1 MATDTQKKS
10 APAKA
15 PTAQKSASSSVSA
28 KPKKAAGAKRTITIK
43 LVKGTIACPPR
54 QRGTIKGLGLKN
66 REQVV
71 TLENTSSVRGM
82 IKKVLHL
89 VEIVSET
96 R

>member
-1 MATDTQKKS
+1 MATPKK
-10 APAKA
+10 
-15 PTAQKSASSSVSA
+15 TE
-28 KPKKAAGAKRTITIK
+28 KKAAGTSGKRTITIRMK
-43 LVKGTIACPPR
+43 KGTIACPPK
-54 QRGTIKGLGLKN
+54 QRATMNGLGMKR

-89 VEIVSET
+89 VEIVAET